1 MIDLTRRGKTGV
13 EREEQTSGAKARH
26 IFGGLVARPRSCPS
40 QNNGGSDAFCRS
52 KETVAAGKV
61 IRDAITRRTF
71 SRIAAGGLV
80 AAALPMHASS
90 KLNIGVGAYTY
101 HNLSM
106 DDMIVQLNALRVT
119 EIEMSRG
126 EFMLMNHPGDDLF
139 RSARTRFDA
148 AGIRCVSYYGATIK
162 DEQDLDNALR
172 FAQFLGARNVTG
184 DATGSILNHID
195 QRFSQAGMTFGIHNH
210 YFKDEIFAY
219 ESPEDVLR
227 ALSGLSPTVGATADM
242 GHFASCG
249 HDTVD
254 AVRKLGSRLKL
265 VHLKDV
271 EASGGEVNVL
281 LGRGISRISEVMTEL
296 HRQNFAG
303 PVAVEYEKEGDVD
316 SDMKQNVEF
325 ARRLA

>member
-1 MIDLTRRGKTGV
+1 M
-13 EREEQTSGAKARH
+13 ERERQTSGAEARH
-26 IFGGLVARPRSCPS
+26 IVGGLVTPRSCPS
-40 QNNGGSDAFCRS
+40 QNNGEPGVFCHLT
-52 KETVAAGKV
+52 KTVVADKV

-71 SRIAAGGLV
+71 ARIAAGGLL
-80 AAALPMHASS
+80 AAALPMQASS
-90 KLNIGVGAYTY
+90 RLNIGVGTYSY

-106 DDMIVQLNALRVT
+106 DDMIVQFAALSVS

-148 AGIRCVSYYGATIK
+148 AGIRCVSYYSATIR
-162 DEQDLDNALR
+162 DDQDLESALR
-172 FAQFLGARNVTG
+172 FAQLLGARNVTG
-184 DATGSILNHID
+184 DATGGILNRID

-210 YFKDEIFAY
+210 YFKGEKFAY

-249 HDTVD
+249 HNTVV
-254 AVRKLGSRLKL
+254 AVRKLGARLKL

-281 LGRGISRISEVMTEL
+281 LGRGISRISEVMREL

-303 PVAVEYEKEGDVD
+303 LVAVEYEKEGDVD
-316 SDMKQNVEF
+316 GDMKQNVEF